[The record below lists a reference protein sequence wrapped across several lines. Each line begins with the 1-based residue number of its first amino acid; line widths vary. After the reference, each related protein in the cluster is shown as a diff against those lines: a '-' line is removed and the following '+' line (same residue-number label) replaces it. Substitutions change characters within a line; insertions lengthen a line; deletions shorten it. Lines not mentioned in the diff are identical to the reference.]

1 MPPVSRL
8 RLLPLPLQV
17 RYAERF
23 LRENQV
29 PEPEQAHISGV
40 LNLIASPKP
49 SARLD
54 FPGGI
59 VIARD
64 YEHLVRLRQRPIP
77 EAVMLPM
84 PGSVTL
90 PQWGIQLTVSTV
102 PNGGTGVRTQ
112 GALWVRSRKEG
123 DSLRRGGGTKSL
135 KKQMIDRKIS
145 AAQRPFVPILADEAG
160 VIWAGSFGFHLD
172 RLEGAP
178 TCYILIEELHSD
190 KNPGGRE
197 RNG

>member
-1 MPPVSRL
+1 M
-8 RLLPLPLQV
+8 
-17 RYAERF
+17 
-23 LRENQV
+23 
-29 PEPEQAHISGV
+29 

-64 YEHLVRLRQRPIP
+64 YENLVRLRQRPIP

-90 PQWGIQLTVSTV
+90 PQWGIRVTVSTV
-102 PNGGTGVRTQ
+102 PNGGTGVHTQ
-112 GALWVRSRKEG
+112 GDLWVRSRKEG

-145 AAQRPFVPILADEAG
+145 AAQRPFVPILADETG

-172 RLEGAP
+172 RLEAKP
-178 TCYILIEELHSD
+178 TFYILVEKLHPD
-190 KNPGGRE
+190 
-197 RNG
+197 